1 MCAYNY
7 HAPAILA
14 ICLAS
19 LAFAAAVQP
28 VRAQGPT
35 IAYDTPDHNPQIAI
49 YPDQLERIDSVQVR
63 GFTRWSFTTPPE
75 LDGVPG
81 YKIDHEII
89 RVQVN
94 CMTHTSTIASAIAY
108 PADTSHR
115 QQLMFGKYPGRGV
128 PKPWDMPAPKTAPYK
143 AIAKAMCKAAG
154 LPAPPRPAPGPSQD
168 L

>member
-1 MCAYNY
+1 VREAW
-7 HAPAILA
+7 A

-19 LAFAAAVQP
+19 LALAASFRPAT
-28 VRAQGPT
+28 AQSPT
-35 IAYDTPDHNPQIAI
+35 IAYDTPDHNPQIVI
-49 YPDQLERIDSVQVR
+49 YPDQLERIDAVQVR

-94 CMTHTSTIASAIAY
+94 CLTHTSTIASAIAY

-115 QQLMFGKYPGRGV
+115 QQLMFGKYPVRGV
-128 PKPWDMPAPKTAPYK
+128 PKPWDMPAPKTDPYN
-143 AIAKAMCKAAG
+143 AIAKAMCKSAESPA
-154 LPAPPRPAPGPSQD
+154 LPIPAPGPSPH

>member
-1 MCAYNY
+1 M
-7 HAPAILA
+7 
-14 ICLAS
+14 S
-19 LAFAAAVQP
+19 AVP
-28 VRAQGPT
+28 LRAQGP
-35 IAYDTPDHNPQIAI
+35 AVAFDTPDHNPQIVI

-75 LDGVPG
+75 LEEVAG

-94 CMTHTSTIASAIAY
+94 CLTQTSTIASAIAY

-115 QQLMFGKYPGRGV
+115 QRMMFGKYPTRGV
-128 PKPWDMPAPKTAPYK
+128 PKPWDMPAPKTAPYR

-154 LPAPPRPAPGPSQD
+154 LPERPAHRRELPAH